1 MVLGPHSLSLSPGVG
16 YALAAAFVW
25 GTYIF
30 VLKRYFSDYPG
41 TVLTVVVNA
50 AAVAWYLPVAVPRV
64 RAAGLPVASSFGAVE
79 VGIVVGTV
87 LTTAA
92 AFLLFLRALDVGE
105 VSYVAPINKVVPVFV
120 LPIEVLV
127 LSQRLTPLQ
136 VVGVV
141 VATLAVY
148 VANYRRGSLL
158 DPLRKAATARP
169 AQLALVSAVCYAV
182 SDVGK
187 RLALQE
193 LRIQPELWVPTVLL
207 GVLVVVLPLAFREW
221 TPVRGDLLKF
231 AVAGAGVAV
240 GEHVTSLAF
249 QQAPASIASPIINTQ
264 AIVAVVLGGIVLRE
278 RAFATRLVAAGLA
291 VCGVGLIAV

>member
-1 MVLGPHSLSLSPGVG
+1 MVLGPLSLSPGIG
-16 YALAAAFVW
+16 YAVVAAFVW

-30 VLKRYFSDYPG
+30 VLKRYFAAYPG
-41 TVLTVVVNA
+41 TVLTVVVNVV
-50 AAVAWYLPVAVPRV
+50 AVAWYLPLAVPHV
-64 RAAGLPVASSFGAVE
+64 REQGLRAPVSFGAWE
-79 VGIVVGTV
+79 VGVVVGTV

-92 AFLLFLRALDVGE
+92 AFLVFLRALGAGE
-105 VSYVAPINKVVPVFV
+105 VSYVTPINKIVPVFV
-120 LPIEVLV
+120 LPIEVLF

-158 DPLRKAATARP
+158 DPLRKAASARP
-169 AQLALVSAVCYAV
+169 AQLALLSAVCYAV

-193 LRIQPELWVPTVLL
+193 LGLQPELWVPTLL
-207 GVLVVVLPLAFREW
+207 VGVTVVVLPLALREW
-221 TPVRGDLLKF
+221 VPVRGDLLKF

-249 QQAPASIASPIINTQ
+249 QQVPASIASPIINTQ
-264 AIVAVVLGGIVLRE
+264 AIVAVLLGGIVLRE

-291 VCGVGLIAV
+291 VCGVGLIAL